1 MYMYIYLVLL
11 KTLLFM
17 IYEILHHRYQLKI
30 SFANHVALA
39 FAILS
44 KDGCATEFI
53 DSWSM
58 VSLNFRVL
66 CPQNLKHR
74 QTSSTSGI
82 DLHRTTGRTKLTPH
96 SINH

>member
-66 CPQNLKHR
+66 CPQNLNR
-74 QTSSTSGI
+74 AIIASGI

>member
-1 MYMYIYLVLL
+1 MYIYLVLL

-58 VSLNFRVL
+58 VSLNFRIL
-66 CPQNLKHR
+66 CPQNLNSHHR
-74 QTSSTSGI
+74 IRDRPPSN
-82 DLHRTTGRTKLTPH
+82 DWE
-96 SINH
+96 N